1 MYEHRINLH
10 NVKNVLKG
18 KLSNN
23 FKKFKIN
30 PDKTIDIE
38 ASSCYFLDV
47 PEIPKDSFRSA
58 TRFPT
63 VLGQYLCLI
72 PISQDN
78 FQIYSV
84 RTALSVIA
92 LLCQVGMTLLS
103 FRWLKE
109 SDANIF
115 KGGQQLL
122 FVKYYIKQ
130 CHESY
135 K

>member
-1 MYEHRINLH
+1 MYEHHIHLH
-10 NVKNVLKG
+10 NVKNVLKS

-47 PEIPKDSFRSA
+47 PEIPNDSFRSA

-78 FQIYSV
+78 FQVYSV
-84 RTALSVIA
+84 RTTLSVIA
-92 LLCQVGMTLLS
+92 LLCQVGMALLS
-103 FRWLKE
+103 FHWLKE

-115 KGGQQLL
+115 KGGQQSL
-122 FVKYYIKQ
+122 FVKYIKQ
-130 CHESY
+130 CHKS
-135 K
+135 

>member
-30 PDKTIDIE
+30 PNKTIDIE
-38 ASSCYFLDV
+38 ASSCYFLEV
-47 PEIPKDSFRSA
+47 PKIPNDSFRSA

-78 FQIYSV
+78 FQIYSI

-130 CHESY
+130 CHKSY